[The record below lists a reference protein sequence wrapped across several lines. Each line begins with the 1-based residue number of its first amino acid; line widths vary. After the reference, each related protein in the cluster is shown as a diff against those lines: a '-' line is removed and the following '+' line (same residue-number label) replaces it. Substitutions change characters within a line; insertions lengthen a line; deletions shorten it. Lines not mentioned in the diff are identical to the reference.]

1 MAETFSPEVSDR
13 ICKHMNDDHAEAVVL
28 YARVFGNSP
37 EATSAQM
44 LSIDAEGMNLM
55 TQVNGSD
62 TPVRVAF
69 DHVLADAKDAHY
81 TLVEMMKQ
89 AQQQRQG

>member
-1 MAETFSPEVSDR
+1 MAEIFSPEVSDR

-44 LSIDAEGMNLM
+44 LSIDAEGMNLL

-62 TPVRVAF
+62 TPVRVPF